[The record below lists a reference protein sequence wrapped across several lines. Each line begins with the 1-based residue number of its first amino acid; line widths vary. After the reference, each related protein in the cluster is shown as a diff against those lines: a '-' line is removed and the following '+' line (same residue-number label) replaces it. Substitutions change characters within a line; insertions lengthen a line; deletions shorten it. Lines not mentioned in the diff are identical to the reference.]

1 MAELSELFIYR
12 EKGEE
17 TIDNLCVVYND
28 LFFFLRKSIVILQ
41 VSSIT
46 RKWDIPTMNSTLQ
59 CSVRIH
65 FTF

>member
-28 LFFFLRKSIVILQ
+28 LVFFLTKIH
-41 VSSIT
+41 
-46 RKWDIPTMNSTLQ
+46 
-59 CSVRIH
+59 CH
-65 FTF
+65 FTGVINYT

>member
-28 LFFFLRKSIVILQ
+28 LFFFYKNPLSFYRCHQLHVNGIYP
-41 VSSIT
+41 
-46 RKWDIPTMNSTLQ
+46 R
-59 CSVRIH
+59 
-65 FTF
+65 